1 MIFKNLLRRKG
12 RTILTVLGISIGVA
26 AIVGLGSMADSL
38 QAGYQSVLA
47 GSKADLI
54 LSQPNTFDTS
64 YSSVDEKIGQQLA
77 AMPEVAAVSGMLQ
90 GIVQSEN
97 VPYFFVFGYPED
109 SFVLKR
115 FNIIGGIGLAEA
127 AAQRVKGKPLILG
140 SAAAESLKKEVGD
153 ALRLTGTVF
162 RVVGIY
168 QTGDAF
174 EDSGAVF
181 CLSDAQELLGKPR
194 QVSIFY
200 IQLKDGDLQQ
210 RLKKR
215 LERIYPDLELS
226 TSSEYADKQL
236 MSSSGKVY
244 VWVIAGI
251 AILLGGVGMMN
262 AQLMSV
268 FERTREIGVL
278 RAVGWKR
285 RRILSLILGETVV
298 VCLLG
303 GTLGIV
309 LGWMLLALM
318 SRQTVL
324 FGSTASNI
332 RPGLILQAYVVVV
345 LMGLLGGL
353 YPAWR
358 ASSFAPIE
366 AIRYEGGSAGTN
378 ARRLPFGGM
387 AVQSLW
393 QRLTRTLLTLSVISL
408 TVGNILAMDAL
419 MEGVAKEFTGL
430 ATGSDV
436 EIMVRQ
442 ADVSDTSLSALDSSV
457 GAKIAAIPNVAHV
470 SGMLLTAVVLPETG
484 GFFIIQGYAPNEY
497 AIRRFKIT
505 NGETLKNNRQMIIG
519 RLIAQALKKQVGDS
533 IELGG
538 VRFRIVGI
546 FETGIGWEE
555 MGGVMTLRDAQTFM
569 GRPRKVTMYA
579 VKVAESARPEEVVAQ
594 INLEIPEAYAAL
606 SGDFVEQMPDMQN
619 TRAMMLGISLLA
631 IVVGGMAVMNTM
643 LMAVLER
650 TREIG
655 VLRAV
660 GWRRLAILGVIVRE
674 SLIMALLGGALGVVF
689 AFLLALILKLIPD
702 VREMVSFLWTLKVF
716 FRALLVTLILG
727 TIGGLYPAYRATR
740 LHPVE
745 ALRYE

>member
-1 MIFKNLLRRKG
+1 MIVKNLLRRKG

-38 QAGYQSVLA
+38 QAGYQSVLT

-64 YSSVDEKIGQQLA
+64 YSSVDEKIGQHLA

-115 FNIIGGIGLAEA
+115 FNIIRGIGLADA
-127 AAQRVKGKPLILG
+127 ATQRVRGKPLILG

-181 CLSDAQELLGKPR
+181 RLSDAQELLGKPR

-200 IQLKDGDLQQ
+200 IQLKDADLQQ

-251 AILLGGVGMMN
+251 AVLLGGVGMMN

-285 RRILSLILGETVV
+285 RRILGLILGETVL
-298 VCLLG
+298 VCLVG

-309 LGWMLLALM
+309 LGWVLLALV
-318 SRQTVL
+318 SQQTVL

-332 RPGLILQAYVVVV
+332 RPGLILQAYVVV
-345 LMGLLGGL
+345 LMMGLLGGL

-366 AIRYEGGSAGTN
+366 AIRYEGGSAGAN

-419 MEGVAKEFTGL
+419 MEGMAKEFTGL

-470 SGMLLTAVVLPETG
+470 SGMLLTAVMLPETG

-533 IELGG
+533 IELSG

-579 VKVAESARPEEVVAQ
+579 VKVAESARPEEVVEQ
-594 INLEIPEAYAAL
+594 INRKIPEAYAAL

-660 GWRRLAILGVIVRE
+660 GWRRLAILGIIVRE
-674 SLIMALLGGALGVVF
+674 SLIMALIGGALGVVF